1 MLYIFDTNVNNAILT
16 IANVN
21 NAILIIANVNNA
33 R

>member
-21 NAILIIANVNNA
+21 NAILTIANINNA